1 MNGELERMVYNGTM
15 DMATY
20 NWWLNFLNDL
30 GQLAFYLLIPLGAV
44 GGLLGAYWVMHK
56 LLIDCKINKKKED

>member
-15 DMATY
+15 DIATY

-30 GQLAFYLLIPLGAV
+30 SQLAFYLLIPLGAV

-56 LLIDCKINKKKED
+56 FLTKDEEER